1 MSGDSETETIRW
13 PTNLDRKA
21 IEKRLAQVAV
31 KAAALEL
38 AELNQ
43 RFAGAAAGMSAAQI
57 ASNVVASLTWLLNQ
71 PAPERARYAEI
82 TRELEMVA
90 LNLKNLK

>member
-1 MSGDSETETIRW
+1 MSGDNETETIRW

-21 IEKRLAQVAV
+21 IEKRLTRVAAQ
-31 KAAALEL
+31 AAELEL
-38 AELNQ
+38 SELSQ
-43 RFAGAAAGMSAAQI
+43 RFAEVPAMPAAQI
-57 ASNVVASLTWLLNQ
+57 ASNVVASLTWLFNQ
-71 PAPERARYAEI
+71 PAPERAKYTEI